1 MKNYQEIYEK
11 IENPLNDDEVVR
23 KLIEGYSDELGT
35 KKYYKKLTEVYH
47 DQKKYTGINVKDKDK
62 FVSEIFNEWKKDIT
76 RNISDEDIKSYNNQN
91 FARLRECIKDI
102 PDIKDFKENL
112 KVFNRLN
119 KLDKLDKD
127 SKKTELTK
135 IYKDYAAFFPEG
147 TWTYITYNN
156 INPSKYKNFIVD
168 HRLYLNT
175 ENIDTYKVM
184 ELFRN
189 KCKERELNYLFKFAE
204 KGDRDDTIVIYSD
217 DRKLSKYLEILE
229 EIKKEEP
236 EIVKRAQT
244 PPMLTGKIDGWIGYG
259 SEPPLDEN
267 GKNTNSFN
275 NVRSGIIQNAISKE
289 TIKWIRENK
298 ELRKED
304 LGLNEYLTKQIYDD
318 IKDKYRMY
326 KTVHEDQFQEK
337 LLKRLEK
344 EIEKNKSELLEG
356 KFDKIKEFNIDGIN
370 IEVDSQMIQRAFR
383 PFSKKILKKDPSFLG
398 KVRDAI
404 KEEGLANGIDPEKF
418 CFDID
423 KRDKLFNE
431 DKTNE
436 ILETIDPEFLN
447 KKIKFVGF
455 VKGHDEIEYE
465 RYIRA
470 VVKELPKDKNI
481 IMKDG
486 RQLTPKQFIENEI
499 PKLEQKYNINIK
511 KLLEEN
517 IVIEK
522 EEKINKN
529 KNSIEQRFTT
539 PDNSKNEQYN
549 VDILKNINKDVL
561 NKKVQIDGG
570 KEITYKE
577 YLEKYVMPKMPKE
590 EKIKLKNGIE
600 MPTKQYIEEVLLQ
613 EKSKYGLNVDSMLA
627 DTIMD
632 YAKKENEKNK
642 NNIEQRFTTPDN
654 SKNEQYNVDILK
666 NINKDV
672 LNKKV
677 QIDGGKEI
685 TYKEYLEKYVMP
697 KMPKEEKIKLKNGIE
712 MPTKQYIEEVLL
724 QEKSKYG
731 LNVDSMLADTIMD
744 YAKKENEKI
753 KSINTNNIRNNVNG
767 MDFKD
772 NVIEEARISYDSF
785 KDNTDKEQVEKQKIQ
800 KVLLETEKTNLP
812 MKIGFFEKIK
822 QSFKK
827 IKEIAH
833 KVKEWIDKKKD
844 SFFREN
850 TKLVDIDLEDLEK
863 SEKSETKDNSNK
875 VEEKETQDSMNYKKI
890 TNSEIL
896 ENEAVKEKIEEYM
909 KNLNNKVENSNSSKK
924 KEKDLEI

>member
-35 KKYYKKLTEVYH
+35 EQYYKKLVQVNYKE
-47 DQKKYTGINVKDKDK
+47 KKYKDINMEDKDRL
-62 FVSEIFNEWKKDIT
+62 VSQIFNDWKKDLT
-76 RNISDEDIKSYNNQN
+76 LNIKDDEIKKYNKD
-91 FARLRECIKDI
+91 FPYLREFLKNT
-102 PDIKDFKENL
+102 PYVKSAKEFFKIQR
-112 KVFNRLN
+112 KVDVDEQLETIY
-119 KLDKLDKD
+119 
-127 SKKTELTK
+127 SKYTPFSHGES
-135 IYKDYAAFFPEG
+135 
-147 TWTYITYNN
+147 WTYISHNS
-156 INPSKYKNFIVD
+156 INPSKYKKFIVD

-189 KCKERELNYLFKFAE
+189 KCKERELDYHFKFSDN
-204 KGDRDDTIVIYSD
+204 GDRDDTIVIYSD
-217 DRKLSKYLEILE
+217 DKKLSKYLEILE

-259 SEPPLDEN
+259 SEPKLDED

-275 NVRSGIIQNAISKE
+275 SVRSGIIQNAISKE

-298 ELRKED
+298 ELTKED
-304 LGLNEYLTKQIYDD
+304 TGLNEYLTKQIYDD
-318 IKDKYRMY
+318 IIKDKYRMY
-326 KTVHEDQFQEK
+326 KSVYEPEFQEK
-337 LLKRLEK
+337 ILKKLEND
-344 EIEKNKSELLEG
+344 IAKNKSEILEG
-356 KFDKIKEFNIDGIN
+356 RFDGIKEFNIDDIN
-370 IEVDSQMIQRAFR
+370 IEVDSEMIQRAFR

-404 KEEGLANGIDPEKF
+404 KEEGLANGIDSEKF

-436 ILETIDPEFLN
+436 ILETIDPQFLN
-447 KKIKFVGF
+447 KKIKFAGF
-455 VKGHDEIEYE
+455 AKGHDEIEYE

-517 IVIEK
+517 IIIEK
-522 EEKINKN
+522 EKTKTNKN
-529 KNSIEQRFTT
+529 KNNIEQRYTT
-539 PDNSKNEQYN
+539 PDNSKNEEYN
-549 VDILKNINKDVL
+549 KDILKNINKDIL
-561 NKKVQIDGG
+561 NKKMQIGEG

-577 YLEKYVMPKMPKE
+577 YLEKYVMPKIPKE
-590 EKIKLKNGIE
+590 EKIKLKNGMEI
-600 MPTKQYIEEVLLQ
+600 PTKQYIEEVLLQ
-613 EKSKYGLNVDSMLA
+613 EKSKYGLNIDSMLA
-627 DTIMD
+627 DTIKD
-632 YAKKENEKNK
+632 YAKKENEK
-642 NNIEQRFTTPDN
+642 T
-654 SKNEQYNVDILK
+654 
-666 NINKDV
+666 
-672 LNKKV
+672 
-677 QIDGGKEI
+677 
-685 TYKEYLEKYVMP
+685 
-697 KMPKEEKIKLKNGIE
+697 
-712 MPTKQYIEEVLL
+712 
-724 QEKSKYG
+724 
-731 LNVDSMLADTIMD
+731 
-744 YAKKENEKI
+744 

-772 NVIEEARISYDSF
+772 NVIEEARISNDGF
-785 KDNTDKEQVEKQKIQ
+785 KDNTDKEKVQKQRIQ

-822 QSFKK
+822 QGFKK

-850 TKLVDIDLEDLEK
+850 IKLVDIDLEKLEN
-863 SEKSETKDNSNK
+863 SETKDNLNK
-875 VEEKETQDSMNYKKI
+875 AEEKENQNNMSYQKI
-890 TNSEIL
+890 TNSGIL

-909 KNLNNKVENSNSSKK
+909 KNLNEKVENSNSSKK
-924 KEKDLEI
+924 KDKDLEI

>member
-1 MKNYQEIYEK
+1 MKDYQEIYEK
-11 IENPLNDDEVVR
+11 MENPLNDDEVVR

-35 KKYYKKLTEVYH
+35 KKYYNKLVKVNYK
-47 DQKKYTGINVKDKDK
+47 QKKYTEPNMKDKNK
-62 FVSEIFNEWKKDIT
+62 FVSELFNEWKNDIT
-76 RNISDEDIKSYNNQN
+76 LNISDDEIKKYDKDFSN
-91 FARLRECIKDI
+91 LREFLKNI
-102 PDIKDFKENL
+102 PYVKSSYGRNAKEFFELNGKEN
-112 KVFNRLN
+112 R
-119 KLDKLDKD
+119 DKQLETVY
-127 SKKTELTK
+127 SKYTP
-135 IYKDYAAFFPEG
+135 FSQG
-147 TWTYITYNN
+147 RSWTYITYNN
-156 INPSKYKNFIVD
+156 INPSKYKKFIVD

-175 ENIDTYKVM
+175 ETIDTYKVM

-189 KCKERELNYLFKFAE
+189 KCKERELEYLFKYAE

-217 DRKLSKYLEILE
+217 DRKLSDYIEILE

-259 SEPPLDEN
+259 SEPKLDED

-275 NVRSGIIQNAISKE
+275 NLRSGIIQNAISKE

-298 ELRKED
+298 ELTKKD
-304 LGLNEYLTKQIYDD
+304 LGLNECLTKQIFDD
-318 IKDKYRMY
+318 IKDKYRICKSVY
-326 KTVHEDQFQEK
+326 EPEFQEK
-337 LLKRLEK
+337 LLKKLEND
-344 EIEKNKSELLEG
+344 IAKNKSELLEG
-356 KFDKIKEFNIDGIN
+356 KFDKIKEFNIGDIN
-370 IEVDSQMIQRAFR
+370 IEVDSEMIQRAFR
-383 PFSKKILKKDPSFLG
+383 PFSKKILKKDSSFLE
-398 KVRDAI
+398 KVRVGI

-423 KRDKLFNE
+423 KREKLFNE
-431 DKTNE
+431 YKTDE
-436 ILETIDPEFLN
+436 ILKTIDPQFLN
-447 KKIKFVGF
+447 KKIKFTGF
-455 VKGHDEIEYE
+455 AKGHDEIEYE

-517 IVIEK
+517 IIIEK
-522 EEKINKN
+522 EEVNKN
-529 KNSIEQRFTT
+529 KNNIEQRYTT

-549 VDILKNINKDVL
+549 EDILKNINKDVL
-561 NKKVQIDGG
+561 NKKVQMVGGKEITYKEYLEKYVMPKMPKEEKIKLKNGMEIPTKQYIEEVLLQEKSKYGLNVGSMLADTIKDYEKKENEKNKNNIEQRSTTPDNSKNEQYNKDILKNINKDVLNKKVQMAGG

-600 MPTKQYIEEVLLQ
+600 IPTKQYIEEVLLQ

-627 DTIMD
+627 DTIKD
-632 YAKKENEKNK
+632 YEKKENEKN
-642 NNIEQRFTTPDN
+642 
-654 SKNEQYNVDILK
+654 
-666 NINKDV
+666 
-672 LNKKV
+672 
-677 QIDGGKEI
+677 
-685 TYKEYLEKYVMP
+685 
-697 KMPKEEKIKLKNGIE
+697 
-712 MPTKQYIEEVLL
+712 
-724 QEKSKYG
+724 
-731 LNVDSMLADTIMD
+731 
-744 YAKKENEKI
+744 

-772 NVIEEARISYDSF
+772 NVIEEARISNYGF
-785 KDNTDKEQVEKQKIQ
+785 KDNTDKEKVQKQKIQ

-822 QSFKK
+822 QTFKK

-850 TKLVDIDLEDLEK
+850 IKLVDIDLEEL
-863 SEKSETKDNSNK
+863 EKSETKDNSNK
-875 VEEKETQDSMNYKKI
+875 AEEKETQNNISYQKI

-909 KNLNNKVENSNSSKK
+909 KNLNDKVENSNSSKK
-924 KEKDLEI
+924 KDKDLEI

>member
-1 MKNYQEIYEK
+1 MKNYKEIYEK

-23 KLIEGYSDELGT
+23 KLIEGYSDELRT
-35 KKYYKKLTEVYH
+35 KQYYNKLVQVNYKEKKYKE
-47 DQKKYTGINVKDKDK
+47 INMEDKDRL
-62 FVSEIFNEWKKDIT
+62 VSQIFNEWKNDIT
-76 RNISDEDIKSYNNQN
+76 KNISDEDIKSYNNQD
-91 FARLRECIKDI
+91 FVRLRECIKNI
-102 PDIKDFKENL
+102 PDIKDFKENS
-112 KVFNRLN
+112 KVFNRLT

-127 SKKTELTK
+127 SKKTKLTD
-135 IYKDYAAFFPEG
+135 IYEDYAPFFHG
-147 TWTYITYNN
+147 STWTYISHNS
-156 INPSKYKNFIVD
+156 INPSKYKKIIVD

-189 KCKERELNYLFKFAE
+189 KCKERELDYHFKFSDR
-204 KGDRDDTIVIYSD
+204 GDRDDTIVIYSD
-217 DRKLSKYLEILE
+217 DKKLSKYLEILE

-236 EIVKRAQT
+236 EIIKRAQT

-259 SEPPLDEN
+259 SEPSLDEN
-267 GKNTNSFN
+267 GKNTKSFN
-275 NVRSGIIQNAISKE
+275 SSRSGIIQNAISKE
-289 TIKWIRENK
+289 TIKWLRENK
-298 ELRKED
+298 ELTKED
-304 LGLNEYLTKQIYDD
+304 LELNEYLTKQISDD
-318 IKDKYRMY
+318 IKDKYNRMDKSVY
-326 KTVHEDQFQEK
+326 EPEFQEK

-383 PFSKKILKKDPSFLG
+383 PLSKKILKKDPSFLE
-398 KVRDAI
+398 KVRDGI
-404 KEEGLANGIDPEKF
+404 KEEGLANGIDSEKF

-436 ILETIDPEFLN
+436 ILKTIDPQFLN
-447 KKIKFVGF
+447 KKIKFAGF
-455 VKGHDEIEYE
+455 AKGHDEIEYE

-499 PKLEQKYNINIK
+499 PKLEQKYNININ

-517 IVIEK
+517 IIIEK
-522 EEKINKN
+522 EKTKTNKN
-529 KNSIEQRFTT
+529 KNNIEQRYTT
-539 PDNSKNEQYN
+539 PDNSKNEEYN
-549 VDILKNINKDVL
+549 KDILKNINKDIL
-561 NKKVQIDGG
+561 NKKMQIGEG

-577 YLEKYVMPKMPKE
+577 YLEKYVMPKIPKE
-590 EKIKLKNGIE
+590 EKIKLKNGMEI
-600 MPTKQYIEEVLLQ
+600 PTKQYIEEVLLQ
-613 EKSKYGLNVDSMLA
+613 EKSKYGLNIDSMLA
-627 DTIMD
+627 DTIKD
-632 YAKKENEKNK
+632 YAKKENEK
-642 NNIEQRFTTPDN
+642 T
-654 SKNEQYNVDILK
+654 
-666 NINKDV
+666 
-672 LNKKV
+672 
-677 QIDGGKEI
+677 
-685 TYKEYLEKYVMP
+685 
-697 KMPKEEKIKLKNGIE
+697 
-712 MPTKQYIEEVLL
+712 
-724 QEKSKYG
+724 
-731 LNVDSMLADTIMD
+731 
-744 YAKKENEKI
+744 

-772 NVIEEARISYDSF
+772 NVIEEARISNDGF
-785 KDNTDKEQVEKQKIQ
+785 KDNTDKEKVQKQRIQ

-822 QSFKK
+822 QGFKK

-850 TKLVDIDLEDLEK
+850 IKLVDIDLEKLEN
-863 SEKSETKDNSNK
+863 SETKDNLNK
-875 VEEKETQDSMNYKKI
+875 AEEKEIVEDKENKKVEKTIVEEEKERNNIINEEKEVQDNMNYKKI

-896 ENEAVKEKIEEYM
+896 QNKAVKEKIEEYM
-909 KNLNNKVENSNSSKK
+909 KNLNDKVKNSSNSQKDD
-924 KEKDLEI
+924 KDLDR

>member
-11 IENPLNDDEVVR
+11 IENPLNDDEVIK

-35 KKYYKKLTEVYH
+35 KQYYKKLTEVYH

-189 KCKERELNYLFKFAE
+189 KCKERELNYLFKYAE

-217 DRKLSKYLEILE
+217 DRKLSDYIEILE

-304 LGLNEYLTKQIYDD
+304 LELNEYLTKQIYDD
-318 IKDKYRMY
+318 IKNKYRMY
-326 KTVHEDQFQEK
+326 KSVYEPEFQEK

-356 KFDKIKEFNIDGIN
+356 KFDKIKEFNVDDIN
-370 IEVDSQMIQRAFR
+370 IEVDSEMIQRAFR
-383 PFSKKILKKDPSFLG
+383 PFSKKILKKDPSFLE
-398 KVRDAI
+398 KVRAGI

-436 ILETIDPEFLN
+436 ILKTIDPDFLN
-447 KKIKFVGF
+447 KKIKFAGF
-455 VKGHDEIEYE
+455 LKGHDEIEYE

-481 IMKDG
+481 TMKDG

-499 PKLEQKYNINIK
+499 PKLEQKYSINIK

-517 IVIEK
+517 IIIEK
-522 EEKINKN
+522 EKTNENKN
-529 KNSIEQRFTT
+529 KNNIEQKST

-561 NKKVQIDGG
+561 NKKVQM
-570 KEITYKE
+570 
-577 YLEKYVMPKMPKE
+577 V
-590 EKIKLKNGIE
+590 
-600 MPTKQYIEEVLLQ
+600 
-613 EKSKYGLNVDSMLA
+613 
-627 DTIMD
+627 
-632 YAKKENEKNK
+632 
-642 NNIEQRFTTPDN
+642 
-654 SKNEQYNVDILK
+654 
-666 NINKDV
+666 
-672 LNKKV
+672 
-677 QIDGGKEI
+677 GGKEI

-875 VEEKETQDSMNYKKI
+875 VEEKEIQDSMNYKKI